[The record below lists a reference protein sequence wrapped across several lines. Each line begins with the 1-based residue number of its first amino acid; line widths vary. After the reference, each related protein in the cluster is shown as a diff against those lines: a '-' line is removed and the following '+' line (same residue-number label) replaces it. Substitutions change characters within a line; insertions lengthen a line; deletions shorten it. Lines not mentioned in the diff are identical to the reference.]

1 MRTWRIEED
10 SIVDLTGQVNE
21 GRLNWTAPDGDSEWR
36 IMTFWEHF
44 TNQRSVVGSLHAT
57 DFIGNGSWVV
67 DHFSGDG
74 AQLLTNFLDEHILS
88 HDKVGDLV
96 RELGSLGM
104 DTDEQRSQ
112 CLQWESRLRGQSRN
126 IGGTVVES

>member
-1 MRTWRIEED
+1 
-10 SIVDLTGQVNE
+10 
-21 GRLNWTAPDGDSEWR
+21 
-36 IMTFWEHF
+36 MTFWEHF
-44 TNQRSVVGSLHAT
+44 TNQRSVVGGVNAT

-67 DHFSGDG
+67 DHFSRDG

-104 DTDEQRSQ
+104 DTNAPRSQ
-112 CLQWESRLRGQSRN
+112 CLQREYRIRRQS
-126 IGGTVVES
+126 